1 MTNSEILEQLK
12 HLPAAERLRIVESTV
27 HELREDLERSGAQ
40 TGEGTN
46 ARLARAA
53 QALLGDY
60 SNDRELTAFTALDG
74 EAFHA

>member
-1 MTNSEILEQLK
+1 MTNSEFLEQLNS
-12 HLPAAERLRIVESTV
+12 LPAAERLGIVESAV
-27 HELREDLERSGAQ
+27 HELREDLERSGARVEEQ
-40 TGEGTN
+40 TN

-53 QALLGDY
+53 EALLADY